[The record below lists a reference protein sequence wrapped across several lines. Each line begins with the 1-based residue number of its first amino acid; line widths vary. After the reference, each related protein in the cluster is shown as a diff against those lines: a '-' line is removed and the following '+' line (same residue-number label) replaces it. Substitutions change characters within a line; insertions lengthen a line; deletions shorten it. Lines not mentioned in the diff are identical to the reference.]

1 MLTNL
6 IKDTRSIR
14 RFHQQK
20 KISRTDL
27 LQMIDA
33 ARLGGSAR
41 NMQPLKY
48 LIIDDTEECRRIFP
62 HLGWAGYLDSWSG
75 PEEGER
81 PAAYIVCLLD
91 KRLSENADIDLGI
104 ASQNL
109 LLTATSLGYGGC
121 RIASF
126 SSKLPSILS
135 LKDIFKILLIM
146 ALGVPKEEVKIDPLP
161 ANGSIRYWR
170 DESMIHHVPKRS
182 LEEVILSSGKQTE
195 D

>member
-41 NMQPLKY
+41 NLQPLKY
-48 LIIDDTEECRRIFP
+48 LIIDETKGCRRIFP
-62 HLGWAGYLDSWSG
+62 HLGWAGYLDNWPG

-81 PAAYIVCLLD
+81 PAAYIICLLD

-135 LKDIFKILLIM
+135 LKGIFKILLII
-146 ALGVPKEEVKIDPLP
+146 ALGVPKEKVRIDPLP

-182 LEEVILSSGKQTE
+182 LKEVVLPGKQTE